1 MRLKVQTIKT
11 LVWLGCAL
19 ACAAI
24 LGLLVYIFLRVVPE
38 IKDAN
43 KKRQKDLTARIQKAV
58 AVQPTI
64 KARERAQAINWPQL
78 ENLHKLNVTGK
89 EPPPPPPPEEI
100 VDGNTPPP
108 LQPIHE
114 VLVVRSVI
122 AKSNDPS
129 GGFATIH
136 YKADPETPP
145 LPPPVTVAPGVVPPR
160 HVPGTVGGYI
170 QVGDSLRDP
179 YNKAPFNSKVVAIAQ
194 DGVEFEWGGE
204 RVKVM
209 PPTLSQDVGAART
222 LPGLDDGDP
231 SAAGADATGGGAAVD
246 TRRTNP
252 AALAESKA
260 INENDWYIGTDEL
273 ARLEKE
279 GKELLDEVELAT
291 TMVKSEKRMRLQMK
305 KVPEGSLAHQRGFR
319 DGDIL
324 RTINGEDM
332 SNKSNIVKYFEAN
345 SRQSKF
351 SIEIER
357 LGTKV
362 TKVFSLAR

>member
-11 LVWLGCAL
+11 LVWFGCAL
-19 ACAAI
+19 SCAAI

-58 AVQPTI
+58 GVQPTI
-64 KARERAQAINWPQL
+64 KARERAQAINWGEL

-89 EPPPPPPPEEI
+89 EPPPPPAPDEI
-100 VDGNTPPP
+100 VDGNAPPP

-122 AKSNDPS
+122 SKSNNPS

-136 YKADPETPP
+136 YKADPETP
-145 LPPPVTVAPGVVPPR
+145 LPSPPVTVAPGVVPPR

-170 QVGDSLRDP
+170 QVGDTLRDP
-179 YNKAPFNSKVVAIAQ
+179 YNKAPFHAKVVAIAQ

-209 PPTLSQDVGAART
+209 PPTLPQPQDVNAVRT
-222 LPGLDDGDP
+222 LPGLNDTDP
-231 SAAGADATGGGAAVD
+231 SAAGGDASGGAES
-246 TRRTNP
+246 RRANP

-279 GKELLDEVELAT
+279 GKDLLDEIELAT
-291 TMVKSEKRMRLQMK
+291 TTAKSEKRMRLQMK

-332 SNKSNIVKYFEAN
+332 SNKSNIVKYFETN

-357 LGTKV
+357 FGSKV
-362 TKVFSLAR
+362 TKVFTLAR